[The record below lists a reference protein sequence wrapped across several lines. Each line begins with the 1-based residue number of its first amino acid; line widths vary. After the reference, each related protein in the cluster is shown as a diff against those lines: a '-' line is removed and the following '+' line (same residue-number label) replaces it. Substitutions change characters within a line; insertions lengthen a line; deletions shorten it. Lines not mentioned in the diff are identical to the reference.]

1 MIIRPLPEY
10 LLNREDT
17 IASHIRNCHEA
28 AINAANMACYGSGWG
43 GPGEEAFAKLREAS
57 NLLVREI
64 DKQIIEDILIDV
76 DFHESPD
83 GKLYGGDYIVTGHG
97 ITIRV
102 PDDWSGTQI
111 ARFHNRIA
119 DQLEGYDGP
128 SDCFEDGYNAYGYV
142 SIRY

>member
-1 MIIRPLPEY
+1 MYIRPLPEY
-10 LLNREDT
+10 LLTREDT

-28 AINAANMACYGSGWG
+28 ATNAANMACYGSGWG

-57 NLLVREI
+57 NLLIQEI

-83 GKLYGGDYIVTGHG
+83 GKLYGGDYTVTGHG
-97 ITIRV
+97 ITINLPSEFSWQQV
-102 PDDWSGTQI
+102 KD
-111 ARFHNRIA
+111 FHSRIA
-119 DQLEGYDGP
+119 DQLEGFDGD
-128 SDCFEDGYNAYGYV
+128 SDCFENGYNAYGYV